1 MKIVTPARLVI
12 LAVVAGI
19 LAIWYLNR
27 PQPPE
32 VTLTT
37 VERGRVTKTVANTRV
52 GTVKACRRA
61 EIAPATGGQVA
72 RLTVTEGDHVEA
84 GQVLLEIWNEDLKA
98 RLKLAQSN
106 LQVTRAQA
114 EQACK
119 SAEGAEREAR
129 RLERLRKDRLIS
141 DEQIDIARTEADAQA
156 AACRAAKA
164 QIQVS
169 AADVEVAQAA
179 VDRTILRAPFAGTVA
194 EVNAE
199 LGEYVTPSPPGIPTL
214 PAVDLADTSCLYI
227 SAPIDEV
234 DAPAIKVGMPAC
246 VTLDAFVDR
255 RCNGEVRRVAPY
267 VLEQEKQARTVEV
280 EVELT
285 NPADRKDM
293 LPGYSAD
300 IEILLDAHDNA
311 LRIPTETILE
321 DNKVYVYNAETGRIT
336 LTSIETGLRNWDYTE
351 VTGGLEQGDHIVL
364 SVGREGVTDGAIV
377 QVQSTGD

>member
-1 MKIVTPARLVI
+1 MKIVTPGRLVI

-19 LAIWYLNR
+19 IAIWYLNR

-72 RLTVTEGDHVEA
+72 RLTVTEGDNVEA

-98 RLKLAQSN
+98 RLKLAQTN

-129 RLERLRKDRLIS
+129 RLERLRKDRLVS

-179 VDRTILRAPFAGTVA
+179 VDQTILRAPFAGTVA

-246 VTLDAFVDR
+246 VTLDAFADR

-285 NPADRKDM
+285 NPADREDM

-300 IEILLDAHDNA
+300 IEVLLDAHDNT
-311 LRIPTETILE
+311 LRIPTETVLE
-321 DNKVYVYNAETGRIT
+321 DNKVYVYNAESGRIT

-351 VTGGLEQGDHIVL
+351 VTGGLEQGDRIVL
-364 SVGREGVTDGAIV
+364 SVGREGVIDGASV